1 MSCPQDSYYTTNQ
14 QGSCGACGGLY
25 DGAAGTHWC
34 ACGHCGQ
41 PGCCPA
47 GTYHTGHQSS
57 CGRALCAWDCLPPEP
72 SMNQSSQINCCTGT
86 NLPNNTPNGYCATGW
101 CPNSAN
107 CISFMTSYCT
117 GSNLQSNACTQF
129 CRNNPGKC
137 DQALTSYCS
146 DPNNYTKPVCG
157 CALPNSQYAIL
168 QALTPEGLA
177 VPITCDQR
185 CGTNNAAIRL
195 QGQQDCN
202 INAICVVNLSDVNV
216 ISQQVQSGI
225 TINQD
230 CGQGPAAP
238 NVTPGPNITPGPPE
252 PSDGGFIQNF
262 RNFIGTTLGK
272 VVLVVIIFLILILI
286 VYTIYSSTRKKGK
299 VKIK

>member
-1 MSCPQDSYYTTNQ
+1 MSCSQDSYYTTNQ

-34 ACGHCGQ
+34 SCGHCGQ

-47 GTYHTGHQSS
+47 GTNHTGHQSG
-57 CGRALCAWDCLPPEP
+57 CGNALCAWNCLPPEP
-72 SMNQSSQINCCTGT
+72 SMDQNSQINCCTGT

-117 GSNLQSNACTQF
+117 GENLKSNECTQF

-137 DQALTSYCS
+137 DQALIKYCS
-146 DPNNYTKPVCG
+146 DSNNYSVPVCG
-157 CALPNSQYAIL
+157 CALPTSQYAIL

-195 QGQQDCN
+195 QGQQNCD
-202 INAICVVNLSDVNV
+202 INAICVANLSNVNV
-216 ISQQVQSGI
+216 ISKEIQQGI
-225 TINQD
+225 TINQN
-230 CGQGPAAP
+230 CGQGPVAP
-238 NVTPGPNITPGPPE
+238 GVTPGPPSSPTPS
-252 PSDGGFIQNF
+252 SDGIFQNF
-262 RNFIGTTLGK
+262 ENFIKTTQGK
-272 VVLVVIIFLILILI
+272 VVLGIIIFLILVLI
-286 VYTIYSSTRKKGK
+286 GYTVYASTKKK
-299 VKIK
+299 K